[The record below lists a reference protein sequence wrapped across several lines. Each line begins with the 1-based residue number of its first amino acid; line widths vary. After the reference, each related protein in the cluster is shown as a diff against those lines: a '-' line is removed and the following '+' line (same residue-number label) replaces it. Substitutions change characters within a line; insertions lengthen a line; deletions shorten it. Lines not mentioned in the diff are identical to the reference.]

1 MEKMFQVAD
10 VVLSRDSVGMP
21 GIIMVSMLSGG
32 DHRQNLE
39 EPRLVWEV
47 VFVGWTG
54 MVLRVF
60 EH

>member
-54 MVLRVF
+54 MV
-60 EH
+60 